1 MNNSN
6 FTYRQQPLTSDSR
19 TQQHNS
25 LIPQNQHTFHHTQYN
40 PQSALPRTT
49 NGQIIPPVATGS
61 RILPSQVY
69 VQPAQNVIV
78 RDVRPV
84 IASRVI

>member
-6 FTYRQQPLTSDSR
+6 FTYREQPLRPDSGQPFISQLPPN
-19 TQQHNS
+19 QQTYSYIQNS
-25 LIPQNQHTFHHTQYN
+25 

-69 VQPAQNVIV
+69 VQPAQNIVV